1 MHLCRLKSDCE
12 SGIDG
17 SWEEFKFP
25 LQCRVFGESGG
36 RKDKDEGG
44 RGDNHALAA
53 VEAAS
58 CC

>member
-25 LQCRVFGESGG
+25 LQCRVSGESGG

-44 RGDNHALAA
+44 RGDITMRSLL
-53 VEAAS
+53 
-58 CC
+58 